1 MDVCI
6 YVYTCVFTDLKRKRD
21 ILLREFGL
29 KKGSLRSYRG
39 AWERFQ
45 KFICGWGTSTYE
57 KMAGA
62 QEEERVGGDLAR
74 VASFLGHSEGSR
86 STVVYV
92 KPR

>member
-1 MDVCI
+1 M
-6 YVYTCVFTDLKRKRD
+6 
-21 ILLREFGL
+21 

-92 KPR
+92 KPRSKEQKSLRRKKERDGNTHE